1 MKKKLRKPY
10 LTNFNSL
17 IAQDLWQTHYQKLLI
32 ILQKEFT
39 KLNITINTILQS
51 AKCVKLNTMIVSAV
65 ICYNNMN
72 IQMLNMI

>member
-10 LTNFNSL
+10 LTNFNLL
-17 IAQDLWQTHYQKLLI
+17 IAQDLWQTHQKLLI

-39 KLNITINTILQS
+39 KLNATINTILQS
-51 AKCVKLNTMIVSAV
+51 AKCVKLNAMIVSAV
-65 ICYNNMN
+65 ICYNIN